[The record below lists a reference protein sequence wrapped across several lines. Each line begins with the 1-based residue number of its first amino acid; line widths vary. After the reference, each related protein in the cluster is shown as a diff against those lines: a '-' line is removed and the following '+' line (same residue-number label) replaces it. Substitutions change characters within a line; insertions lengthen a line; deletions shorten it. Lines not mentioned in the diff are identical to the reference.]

1 DINRLIAKKPFGM
14 DLESSHEFAKYWLLY
29 ECPISLSSEDVRDEK
44 VCVLRCI
51 PPTIRLYPGSNCPTY
66 AAAINNEY
74 WEAEIRVQLQHV
86 PGNVFKNAPLL
97 WRHIT

>member
-1 DINRLIAKKPFGM
+1 M

-51 PPTIRLYPGSNCPTY
+51 PPVEPKDIILWTIYK
-66 AAAINNEY
+66 I
-74 WEAEIRVQLQHV
+74 
-86 PGNVFKNAPLL
+86 
-97 WRHIT
+97 